1 METPHGKII
10 YVCHFR
16 VKKEF
21 DESSGQPS
29 QVGAPNIKTGL
40 AGAINA
46 AASPAIE
53 VAKNLGV
60 QGDTSSI
67 PESLPTVKEQCW
79 LEQDEKNDIEM
90 KTEHE
95 IANAIRKISSQK
107 QPTIGLAA
115 GVAADP
121 CIEVEGDVDE
131 DKEEFIPHFQ
141 RVSVS
146 GDDNTG
152 VSNTFFAINN
162 N

>member
-1 METPHGKII
+1 M
-10 YVCHFR
+10 
-16 VKKEF
+16 KKEF

-29 QVGAPNIKTGL
+29 QAVAPNIKAGL

-46 AASPAIE
+46 AAAPAVE
-53 VAKNLGV
+53 VAKNLSI

-79 LEQDEKNDIEM
+79 LEQDENNDIQL

-95 IANAIRKISSQK
+95 IANVIRKISSQK
-107 QPTIGLAA
+107 QPTLGLAA
-115 GVAADP
+115 GVANEP

-146 GDDNTG
+146 VYDNTG
-152 VSNTFFAINN
+152 VSYTFFALNRN
-162 N
+162 